1 MIQSRREFLKNVGKG
16 AVAASV
22 ASVIPMS
29 AMAEAPAAHPYPY
42 YKLDPEKVADCAY
55 KRFSELGGCCVGVVA
70 GLVESL
76 AAAGGEPFASFPVK
90 MFQNGAAGYG
100 QNSLCGCLGGAAA
113 VIGLVCEAADSK
125 AVLKEVMDWYKTST
139 LPTYDRGTAP
149 AIAQVVPGSVNCADS
164 LLKFFEA
171 APSVNYDMSNPD
183 RINRCRCLTADV
195 ARKTAEALN
204 AHFGV

>member
-1 MIQSRREFLKNVGKG
+1 MLQSRREFLKSVGKV

-29 AMAEAPAAHPYPY
+29 AMAEEAAHPYTY
-42 YKLDPEKVADCAY
+42 AKIDPEAAADRAY
-55 KRFSELGGCCVGVVA
+55 ARFSELGGCCVGVVA
-70 GLVESL
+70 GLVDCL
-76 AAAGGEPFASFPVK
+76 AEAVGAPYTSFPVK

-125 AVLKEVMDWYKTST
+125 ACLKEVMDWYKTST
-139 LPTYDRGTAP
+139 LPAFERDDKVL
-149 AIAQVVPGSVNCADS
+149 AQVVPGSVNCVDS
-164 LLKFFEA
+164 VGKFFQA
-171 APSVNYDMSNPD
+171 TGITDMGNPD
-183 RINRCRCLTADV
+183 RIHRCALLTADV
-195 ARKTAEALN
+195 AKKAAEMLN